1 MTDKQ
6 INAAI
11 AEACGWEDVCQHSKN
26 PNVWVGKHAGNLL
39 EVPNFC
45 GDLNDMYGAEQYLW
59 RKDYYMRHDYV
70 DELGKLLNPC
80 NWQRMEAIDMLD
92 ATARQRAEAF
102 LKTLGKW
109 EERK

>member
-1 MTDKQ
+1 MTDEQ

-11 AEACGWEDVCQHSKN
+11 AKATDC
-26 PNVWVGKHAGNLL
+26 AGHGNYTA
-39 EVPNFC
+39 
-45 GDLNDMYGAEQYLW
+45 DLNAMHEAEQHLW

-70 DELGKLLNPC
+70 DQLGKLLNPY
-80 NWQRMEAIDMLD
+80 NWQRMEASDMLD

-109 EERK
+109 EDGK